1 MNKKISYLSY
11 FFIMFFLTLFI
22 FRSLAFNITKNL
34 PDWYDYPYITWTI
47 FQNVDHVRNL
57 QFDGFF
63 DANASYPFK
72 GTLLFSDLL
81 LPQSLIVILIS
92 YFTANPV
99 LSFNILFFILLALN
113 IIASLYFWKSILSD
127 HKIIFFASLL
137 TIFSPYFFLNS
148 NHFQMISI
156 WPYLF
161 GIGFLLRKGLTIK
174 SAVIVALLTTMEF
187 LSSVYL
193 SVFMLFTIS
202 IWVIL
207 TLYSRREE
215 LVHYSGIQKKIIIST
230 LKWMGIF
237 CLTFIILSGPFILK
251 YMQVKKSYGIS
262 RDYGEYVLYSAH
274 LTDYLFTTHYHS
286 FISTLSPIV
295 KWNSF
300 NMHRLGEAGGFPGIV
315 LLLLSV
321 IGLLIYSRNSS
332 SLNLKLPLSFNHIFF
347 LILTFCGF
355 IFSLGPRLNVNGT
368 YLAIPLPYEI
378 ILRYNPL
385 VEPIRATA
393 RWSFIF
399 YFGLVYF
406 ACIGLQK
413 INKRTKSNLVM
424 SLLSIVFL
432 LEIVPTNKISESK
445 NYYPE
450 VYKTIEKGCL
460 SKSVLLEYPMSQFTK
475 DVNIITNLTY
485 RTQILLASVNHK
497 CKVVNGYSGYIPTQY
512 QDYEGR
518 LQKAVENNDKLEFLK
533 LLDSKEVSFIKL
545 NKKSL
550 FKDRVK
556 VIEKWF
562 STYEKVQI
570 LYKNNEF
577 LVVKIQK

>member
-1 MNKKISYLSY
+1 
-11 FFIMFFLTLFI
+11 MFFLALLI
-22 FRSLAFNITKNL
+22 FRSLVFNITKNL
-34 PDWYDYPYITWTI
+34 PDWNDYPYITWTI
-47 FQNVDHVRNL
+47 FQNADHVRNL

-63 DANASYPFK
+63 DANALYPFK

-99 LSFNILFFILLALN
+99 LSFNILFFTLLALN
-113 IIASLYFWKSILSD
+113 IIGSLYFWKSIFND

-161 GIGFLLRKGLTIK
+161 GIGFLLRKRLTIK
-174 SAVIVALLTTMEF
+174 SAAIVALLTTIEF

-202 IWVIL
+202 MWVIFTFYYGRL
-207 TLYSRREE
+207 
-215 LVHYSGIQKKIIIST
+215 QKNIITPT
-230 LKWMGIF
+230 LKGVGIF
-237 CLTFIILSGPFILK
+237 CLVFIILSGPFILK

-274 LTDYLFTTHYHS
+274 LTDYLFTTHYQS
-286 FISTLSPIV
+286 FISTLPPIV

-300 NMHRLGEAGGFPGIV
+300 NMHRSGEAGGFPGIV

-321 IGLLIYSRNSS
+321 IGLFIYSRNSS

-347 LILTFCGF
+347 LTLTICGL

-399 YFGLVYF
+399 YFGLTFF

-445 NYYPE
+445 NYYPQ
-450 VYKTIEKGCL
+450 VYKTIERLCQ

-497 CKVVNGYSGYIPTQY
+497 CKVINGYSGYIPKQY
-512 QDYEGR
+512 QDYEDK
-518 LQKAVENNDKLEFLK
+518 LQIAVENNDKSKFLQ
-533 LLDSKEVSFIKL
+533 LLDSKEVSVIKL

-550 FKDRVK
+550 FEDRVK

-562 STYEKVQI
+562 SFYDKAKI
-570 LYKNNEF
+570 LYINNEF

>member
-1 MNKKISYLSY
+1 MNKKIVYLFY
-11 FFIMFFLTLFI
+11 FLLMVFLAIFI
-22 FRSLAFNITKNL
+22 FRSLAFNFTKSL

-47 FQNVDHVRNL
+47 FQNVDHIKNL

-63 DANASYPFK
+63 DANAFYPFK

-81 LPQSLIVILIS
+81 LPQSFIVILVS

-99 LSFNILFFILLALN
+99 LSFNILFFIILFLN
-113 IIASLYFWKSILSD
+113 IIASFYFWKNIFSD

-137 TIFSPYFFLNS
+137 TTFSPYFFLNS

-161 GIGFLLRKGLTIK
+161 GVGYLLRKGLTVK
-174 SAVIVALLTTMEF
+174 SAVVIALITTIEF

-193 SVFMLFTIS
+193 SIFMFFTIFVW
-202 IWVIL
+202 IFL
-207 TLYSRREE
+207 TLYFGRF
-215 LVHYSGIQKKIIIST
+215 QKKIIAST
-230 LKWMGIF
+230 LKGIGVF
-237 CLTFIILSGPFILK
+237 CLVFIILSGPFIFK
-251 YMQVKKSYGIS
+251 YMQVKNSYGIT

-286 FISTLSPIV
+286 LISTLSPII

-300 NMHRLGEAGGFPGIV
+300 NMHRQGEAGGFPGIV
-315 LLLLSV
+315 LSLLSLL
-321 IGLLIYSRNSS
+321 GLLVYSRNSS
-332 SLNLKLPLSFNHIFF
+332 FLSLRLPLSFFHIFF
-347 LILTFCGF
+347 LILTACGL
-355 IFSLGPRLNVNGT
+355 IFSFGPRLNANGT

-399 YFGLVYF
+399 YIGLVYF

-413 INKRTKSNLVM
+413 INLRTKSNLLIGFL
-424 SLLSIVFL
+424 SLAFL
-432 LEIVPTNKISESK
+432 LEIVPVNKISESK

-450 VYKTIEKGCL
+450 VYRIIENVCL
-460 SKSVLLEYPMSQFTK
+460 SKNVLLEYPMSQFTK

-497 CKVVNGYSGYIPTQY
+497 CKIVNGYSGYIPKQY
-512 QDYEGR
+512 QNYEDK
-518 LQKAVENNDKLEFLK
+518 LQKSIENNDKLEFLK
-533 LLDSKEVSFIKL
+533 LIDSKEISVLKL

-550 FKDRVK
+550 FEDRVK

-562 STYEKVQI
+562 SSYEKAKI
-570 LYKNNEF
+570 LYEDNEF
-577 LVVKIQK
+577 LVIRIQK

>member
-1 MNKKISYLSY
+1 
-11 FFIMFFLTLFI
+11 MFFLTLFI

-34 PDWYDYPYITWTI
+34 PDWNDYPYITWTI
-47 FQNVDHVRNL
+47 FQNADHVKNL

-63 DANASYPFK
+63 DANAFYPFK

-81 LPQSLIVILIS
+81 LPQSLIIILIS

-113 IIASLYFWKSILSD
+113 IVGSLYFWKSIFSD

-174 SAVIVALLTTMEF
+174 SAVIVALLTTIEF

-202 IWVIL
+202 IWVIF

-215 LVHYSGIQKKIIIST
+215 LVHYGRLQRNIITAT
-230 LKWMGIF
+230 LKGVGVF
-237 CLTFIILSGPFILK
+237 CLVFIILSGPFILK
-251 YMQVKKSYGIS
+251 YMQVQRSYGIS

-274 LTDYLFTTHYHS
+274 LTDYFFTTHYHS

-300 NMHRLGEAGGFPGIV
+300 NMHRLGEAAGFPGIV

-321 IGLLIYSRNSS
+321 LGLLIYSRNSS
-332 SLNLKLPLSFNHIFF
+332 SLNLKLPLSFNHVFF
-347 LILTFCGF
+347 LILAISGL
-355 IFSLGPRLNVNGT
+355 IFSLGPRLNANGT

-378 ILRYNPL
+378 LLKFNPL

-413 INKRTKSNLVM
+413 INQRTKSNLGIG
-424 SLLSIVFL
+424 LLSIFFL
-432 LEIVPTNKISESK
+432 LEIIPTNKISESK
-445 NYYPE
+445 NYYPD
-450 VYKTIEKGCL
+450 VYKTIEGLCQSKG
-460 SKSVLLEYPMSQFTK
+460 VLLEYPMSQFTK
-475 DVNIITNLTY
+475 NVNILTNLTY

-497 CKVVNGYSGYIPTQY
+497 CKIVNGYSGYIPQQY
-512 QDYEGR
+512 QDYEDK
-518 LQKAVENNDKLEFLK
+518 LQIAVENNDKSKFLA
-533 LLDSKEVSFIKL
+533 LLDSKEVSVVKL

-550 FKDRVK
+550 FEDRVK

-562 STYEKVQI
+562 SFYDKVKI
-570 LYKNNEF
+570 LYENNEF

>member
-1 MNKKISYLSY
+1 MNKKIIYLSY
-11 FFIMFFLTLFI
+11 FFIMFFLALFI

-34 PDWYDYPYITWTI
+34 PDWNDYPYITWTI
-47 FQNVDHVRNL
+47 FQNADHIKSL
-57 QFDGFF
+57 QFHGFF
-63 DANASYPFK
+63 DANAFYSFK

-113 IIASLYFWKSILSD
+113 IVGSLYFWKSIFSD

-174 SAVIVALLTTMEF
+174 SAVIVALLTTIEF

-207 TLYSRREE
+207 TFYSRREE
-215 LVHYSGIQKKIIIST
+215 LIHFDRLRKNIVIST
-230 LKWMGIF
+230 IKGVGVF
-237 CLTFIILSGPFILK
+237 CLAFIILSGPFILK
-251 YMQVKKSYGIS
+251 YMQAQKSYGIS

-274 LTDYLFTTHYHS
+274 LTDYFFTTHYNS

-315 LLLLSV
+315 LLSLSLL
-321 IGLLIYSRNSS
+321 GLFFYSRNSS
-332 SLNLKLPLSFNHIFF
+332 SLNLKLLLSFNHVFF
-347 LILTFCGF
+347 LILTASGL
-355 IFSLGPRLNVNGT
+355 IFSLGPRLNANGT

-378 ILRYNPL
+378 LLKFNPL

-406 ACIGLQK
+406 ACIGLKK
-413 INKRTKSNLVM
+413 INQRTKSNLGIG
-424 SLLSIVFL
+424 LLSILFL
-432 LEIVPTNKISESK
+432 LEIVPINKISESK

-450 VYKTIEKGCL
+450 VYKTIEGLCQSKG
-460 SKSVLLEYPMSQFTK
+460 VLLEYP
-475 DVNIITNLTY
+475 
-485 RTQILLASVNHK
+485 
-497 CKVVNGYSGYIPTQY
+497 
-512 QDYEGR
+512 
-518 LQKAVENNDKLEFLK
+518 
-533 LLDSKEVSFIKL
+533 
-545 NKKSL
+545 
-550 FKDRVK
+550 
-556 VIEKWF
+556 
-562 STYEKVQI
+562 
-570 LYKNNEF
+570 
-577 LVVKIQK
+577 

>member
-1 MNKKISYLSY
+1 
-11 FFIMFFLTLFI
+11 
-22 FRSLAFNITKNL
+22 
-34 PDWYDYPYITWTI
+34 
-47 FQNVDHVRNL
+47 
-57 QFDGFF
+57 
-63 DANASYPFK
+63 
-72 GTLLFSDLL
+72 
-81 LPQSLIVILIS
+81 
-92 YFTANPV
+92 
-99 LSFNILFFILLALN
+99 
-113 IIASLYFWKSILSD
+113 
-127 HKIIFFASLL
+127 
-137 TIFSPYFFLNS
+137 
-148 NHFQMISI
+148 MISI

-550 FKDRVK
+550 FEDRVK

-562 STYEKVQI
+562 SFYDKANI
-570 LYKNNEF
+570 LYENNEF

>member
-1 MNKKISYLSY
+1 
-11 FFIMFFLTLFI
+11 MFFLTLFI
-22 FRSLAFNITKNL
+22 FRSLVLNITKNL
-34 PDWYDYPYITWTI
+34 PDWNDYPYITWTI
-47 FQNVDHVRNL
+47 FQNVDHVKNL

-63 DANASYPFK
+63 DANAFYPFK

-113 IIASLYFWKSILSD
+113 IVCSLYFWKSIFSD

-137 TIFSPYFFLNS
+137 TVFSPYFFLNS

-161 GIGFLLRKGLTIK
+161 GIGFLMRKGLTIK
-174 SAVIVALLTTMEF
+174 SAVIVALLTTIEF
-187 LSSVYL
+187 LASVYL

-215 LVHYSGIQKKIIIST
+215 LVHYGRLQKNIITQT
-230 LKWMGIF
+230 LKGVGVFCIVFIF
-237 CLTFIILSGPFILK
+237 LSGPFILK
-251 YMQVKKSYGIS
+251 YMQVQRSYGIS

-286 FISTLSPIV
+286 LISTLSPIV

-300 NMHRLGEAGGFPGIV
+300 NMHRSGEAGGFPGIV
-315 LLLLSV
+315 LLSLS
-321 IGLLIYSRNSS
+321 ILGLLIYSRNSS

-347 LILTFCGF
+347 LTLMVCGLV
-355 IFSLGPRLNVNGT
+355 FSLGPRLNANGT
-368 YLAIPLPYEI
+368 YLALPLPYEI
-378 ILRYNPL
+378 MLKYNPL
-385 VEPIRATA
+385 VEPVRATA

-413 INKRTKSNLVM
+413 INHRTKSNLVM

-432 LEIVPTNKISESK
+432 LEIIPTNKLSESK

-450 VYKTIEKGCL
+450 AYRTIEEVCQ
-460 SKSVLLEYPMSQFTK
+460 SKNVLLEYPMSQFNK
-475 DVNIITNLTY
+475 EVNILTNLTY

-497 CKVVNGYSGYIPTQY
+497 CKIVNGYSGYTPKQY
-512 QDYEGR
+512 QIYEDE
-518 LQKAVENNDKLEFLK
+518 LQRAVENNNESKFLK
-533 LLDSKEVSFIKL
+533 LLDSKEISVIKL

-550 FKDRVK
+550 FEDRVK

-562 STYEKVQI
+562 SFYERAKI
-570 LYKNNEF
+570 LYQNNEF